1 MPRKNIIKIHITSAM
16 YDLFIKLIVSSPWFR
31 TKAKHCVISSN
42 NTLEFDYEVDA
53 PKLTELVNAARK
65 FGFRADVVRGFKNRI
80 FAAVEHAHALK
91 KKAA

>member
-1 MPRKNIIKIHITSAM
+1 MPRNTITKIHITSAM

-31 TKAKHCVISSN
+31 TKAKHCVISSD

-53 PKLTELVNAARK
+53 GKLMELVNAARK
-65 FGFRADVVRGFKNRI
+65 FGFRADVVRAFKNRI
-80 FAAVEHAHALK
+80 LAGTQHARALE